1 MPFWLSTDD
10 ISSLIFKKVQ
20 NKQKTE
26 MWDTVK
32 KYKDMSHGK
41 LKNKDC
47 LSAEGG
53 IKFEMMD
60 MSKAWQYEGI
70 VA

>member
-1 MPFWLSTDD
+1 M
-10 ISSLIFKKVQ
+10 
-20 NKQKTE
+20 
-26 MWDTVK
+26 K
-32 KYKDMSHGK
+32 KYKGRSHGK

-47 LSAEGG
+47 LSEEGG